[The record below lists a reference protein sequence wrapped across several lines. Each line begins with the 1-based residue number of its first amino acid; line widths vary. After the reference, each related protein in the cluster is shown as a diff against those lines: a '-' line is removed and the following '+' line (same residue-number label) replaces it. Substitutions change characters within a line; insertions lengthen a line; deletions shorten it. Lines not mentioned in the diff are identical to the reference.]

1 MQLLPLQ
8 DWISGFLVF
17 SKPYISHAPAF
28 LFPIAGLVFGVLAGI
43 SPCSLSIAPLWLG
56 VLLAEETTCGEEP
69 VKQTLRCIIQK
80 TMAFVLGL
88 ATIYAILGVL
98 VFQLKVL
105 IFGAWQT
112 SWLFLGLGTI
122 TLFLGLQVLGVWQVL
137 LPSKWL
143 QAVHWLQQKAKKTGR
158 WKSYL
163 LGVAYSFL
171 LSPCGTPLLTAT
183 GTLAVQSKSVI
194 LTALIL
200 ACYGFGQ
207 GVVLFVLALGL
218 DWLKHQPKLKQW
230 GGWFNKAGGVILIG
244 LGGYLLWQGLSPTR

>member
-1 MQLLPLQ
+1 MSLLALQ
-8 DWISGFLVF
+8 DLISSFVLFV
-17 SKPYISHAPAF
+17 KPYINHAPTF
-28 LFPIAGLVFGVLAGI
+28 LFPVAGLVFGVLAGI

-56 VLLAEETTCGEEP
+56 VLLSQKEVDGQEAQ
-69 VKQTLRCIIQK
+69 QTLKSITQK
-80 TMAFVLGL
+80 TTAFVSGL
-88 ATIYAILGVL
+88 ATVYAILGVL

-112 SWLFLGLGTI
+112 SWLFIVLGSI
-122 TLFLGLQVLGVWQVL
+122 TVLLGLQVLGFLTVL
-137 LPSKWL
+137 LPAKL
-143 QAVHWLQQKAKKTGR
+143 QEGVHWLQSIAKKTGR
-158 WKSYL
+158 WKSFL

-207 GVVLFVLALGL
+207 GVVLYLLALGL
-218 DWLKHQPKLKQW
+218 DWLKHHTQLKQW
-230 GGWFNKAGGVILIG
+230 GAWLNKAGGIILLVLG
-244 LGGYLLWQGLSPTR
+244 LYLLWQGVAQQH